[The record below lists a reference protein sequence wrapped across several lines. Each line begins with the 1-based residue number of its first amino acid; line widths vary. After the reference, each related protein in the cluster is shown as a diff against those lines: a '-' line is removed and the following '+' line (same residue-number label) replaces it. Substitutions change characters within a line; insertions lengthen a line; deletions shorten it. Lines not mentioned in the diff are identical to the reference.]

1 MENCIQ
7 AWSPH
12 LQKDIQCLESVQ
24 RAATKLILSLR
35 NLSYEQRLQALRLTS
50 LYDRRTRVDLIETFK
65 ILNGFERIPSHQ
77 FFQLHSSSH
86 CTSGHS
92 MKLQVHNNNKDI
104 CIAP

>member
-24 RAATKLILSLR
+24 RAATKLVPSLQ
-35 NLSYEQRLQALRLTS
+35 NPSYENRLQAFRFTS
-50 LYDRRTRVDLIETFK
+50 LYDRRIREDLIETFK

-77 FFQLHSSSH
+77 LFQIHITQHSSSH
-86 CTSGHS
+86 CTRWHS
-92 MKLQVHNNNKDI
+92 
-104 CIAP
+104 IA